1 MHYQSPFK
9 RFVEYI
15 ITVLP
20 ILLCIG
26 CTQSSTKPTKPG
38 NDYFADARQ
47 CGKQSQSTTKI
58 PMNFGGLGSKYGNAN
73 VGGGPTDIV
82 IPQGFDQSEYRV
94 CMEGLGWKVDTTKD
108 PFFALTETCRQEATS
123 PATAG
128 TQDKPKIGGS
138 FDAALYQECVQNNG
152 VKGKVIVLPIKPE
165 TTE

>member
-1 MHYQSPFK
+1 MNYQYLFM
-9 RFVEYI
+9 RIVEYI
-15 ITVLP
+15 IPALP
-20 ILLCIG
+20 ILFCIG
-26 CTQSSTKPTKPG
+26 CTQSPTKPAKP
-38 NDYFADARQ
+38 NTDYFTDARQ

-73 VGGGPTDIV
+73 VGGGPTDII
-82 IPQGFDQSEYRV
+82 IPQGVGQSEYRV
-94 CMEGLGWKVDTTKD
+94 CMEGLGWKVDPAKD

-123 PATAG
+123 PVTVS